1 MRVLV
6 MLLLFLSLPAF
17 ATGYVPL
24 RERLSA
30 EELRAIGLSD
40 AQVDQLDAALRASEA
55 RHRKQAEAQGAIAP
69 APRAN
74 ATPAAPVAQPRVGL
88 GDQPIVAHAQ
98 GRITGWAPGTVFVL
112 DNGQRW
118 QVLKGTAALRTPLD
132 SPRVRVVPGFSG
144 RWFLEITE
152 DRPKAR
158 VFLVD

>member
-69 APRAN
+69 APRH
-74 ATPAAPVAQPRVGL
+74 AAP
-88 GDQPIVAHAQ
+88 
-98 GRITGWAPGTVFVL
+98 GR
-112 DNGQRW
+112 R
-118 QVLKGTAALRTPLD
+118 AALPTRQD
-132 SPRVRVVPGFSG
+132 KRRCVRDPPPPTGAAS
-144 RWFLEITE
+144 R
-152 DRPKAR
+152 A
-158 VFLVD
+158 